1 MKYSYNWLK
10 ELSKTRLSPQKLAEA
25 LTMHFAEVE
34 ELKNEGEDSVL
45 DVDVRPN
52 RAGDCFSHIGVARE
66 IAAITNLKFQEPIFV
81 IQEDKLLKAKD
92 FVDVEVKDKNA
103 CPRYTARVVVNVK
116 VGPSPKYIID
126 KLKLCGLRPINNIV
140 DIANYV
146 MLETGQPLHAF
157 DGEKIENKKIIV
169 RFAKKGEKII
179 TLDGERY
186 NLFSDILVIA
196 DAEKPIAIAG
206 IKGGLSAEIDSKT
219 KTIILESANF
229 NSKIIRRGSKMIDL
243 KTDASLRFEHGL
255 TSDLTEFAINRAAYL
270 IQKIAGAK
278 ITRGLI
284 DVYSRKVLPKNI
296 KLDLN
301 YVKSLL
307 GTEIPKKEI
316 IRILKNLDFKVKI
329 SGKKILKVQVPTKR
343 LDVVLPEDLIE
354 EISRIYGYQNI
365 PVIFP
370 IEALIPPKRNIDIF
384 WEDLTRDT
392 LKEAGFNET
401 YNYSFISEKDAETLK
416 CNKNLAKGEN
426 LDSRSARNKRDLIEV
441 ENPIS
446 SDFQYLRPSLVP
458 NLLKN
463 IERNFRNFD
472 KIKIF
477 ELGNIFESPKA
488 EERILAGVMTGD
500 VFYQT
505 KGVIDLL
512 LNRLGIKDVWYDE
525 YRTKNEKKEN
535 FWWKVKKVAEIKIGQ
550 ERVGFLG
557 EISPHILEKF
567 QIKSKV
573 IYFEIFFEKLAK
585 LASEEQEYQPIS
597 RYPAAIRD
605 IAVLVP
611 QFVKVEEVLYKIK
624 NAGGKIIYDIDLF
637 DIYEGEELPEGKKNL
652 AFHII
657 YQAKDKTLS
666 SEEIDEIQK
675 KIIKTLE
682 KIPEWQ
688 VRKQ

>member
-10 ELSKTRLSPQKLAEA
+10 ELSKTRLSPEKLAEV

-34 ELKNEGEDSVL
+34 EIKNEGEDSVL
-45 DVDVRPN
+45 DIDVRPN

-66 IAAITNLKFQEPIFV
+66 ISAINNLKFQEPIFA
-81 IQEDKLLKAKD
+81 IQEDKLLRAKD

-103 CPRYTARVVVNVK
+103 CPRYTARVIVNVK
-116 VGPSPKYIID
+116 VGPSPKHIID
-126 KLKLCGLRPINNIV
+126 KLKVCGLRPINNIV

-157 DGEKIENKKIIV
+157 DGEKIESKKIITPPAIYRVKSVIV
-169 RFAKKGEKII
+169 RFAKEGEKII

-186 NLFSDILVIA
+186 NLFNDILVIA

-255 TSDLTEFAINRAAYL
+255 DPNLTEFAINRAAYL

-278 ITRGLI
+278 ITQGLI
-284 DVYSRKVLPKNI
+284 DVYPRKVLPKKI
-296 KLDLN
+296 RLDLN

-316 IRILKNLDFKVKI
+316 IKILKNLDFKVEI
-329 SGKKILKVQVPTKR
+329 SGKNILKVQIPTKR
-343 LDVVLPEDLIE
+343 LDIVLPEDLIE
-354 EISRIYGYQNI
+354 EISRVHGYQNI

-384 WEDLTRDT
+384 WEDLTKNI
-392 LKEAGFNET
+392 LKEAGFNEA
-401 YNYSFISEKDAETLK
+401 YNYSFISGKDAEILK
-416 CNKNLAKGEN
+416 HNKE
-426 LDSRSARNKRDLIEV
+426 LIEV

-477 ELGNIFESPKA
+477 ELGKIFEYPKA
-488 EERILAGVMTGD
+488 EERMLAGVMTGE

-550 ERVGFLG
+550 ERAGFLG

-585 LASEEQEYQPIS
+585 LASEEQEYRPIS
-597 RYPAAIRD
+597 RYPSAVRD

-611 QFVKVEEVLYKIK
+611 QFIKVEEVLNKIK

-652 AFHII
+652 AFHVI
-657 YQAKDKTLS
+657 YQAEDKTLS

-688 VRKQ
+688 VRKR